1 MAKRAKKKSVVSR
14 SVRTVKKAAKSA
26 AKTTKRAVKKMM
38 PGKRRQKRNL
48 PDNGDAL
55 ALIAR
60 REMSGGTTAKKI
72 AQQLSDNAIDAT
84 GEANYKTR
92 RGT

>member
-38 PGKRRQKRNL
+38 PGR
-48 PDNGDAL
+48 P
-55 ALIAR
+55 
-60 REMSGGTTAKKI
+60 KKE
-72 AQQLSDNAIDAT
+72 SS
-84 GEANYKTR
+84 R
-92 RGT
+92 